1 MYIFAFSRDILN
13 YLDQVDER
21 CDHVLE
27 IAKKRV
33 NLEPEMVQKT
43 EIRNL
48 ERLKTIFTLN

>member
-1 MYIFAFSRDILN
+1 MYFFSFSRDILN

-27 IAKKRV
+27 IAKARA
-33 NLEPEMVQKT
+33 NLEPEVPQKT

-48 ERLKTIFTLN
+48 ERLKNIIAN